1 MPGRHSTGSDLGG
14 GGFGGSSGGGVD
26 FGSGGSS
33 WGGGGWRP
41 SGPWNP
47 GGFGGGFGL
56 GGLLMGLLPFLFGA
70 RFGRGGSGGGCGCG
84 GGLGCLILICVI
96 VFCVASGGF
105 GITRGNYTNFGGGYY
120 GSGSGLNVNP
130 VPVNPVSGVTSGL
143 ASEPP
148 AVQTQTARDLREL
161 HAAFDSKIPQWER
174 QLTTTEYHVISG
186 PEAGLTQDNNTREVI
201 YGKCGSALYVFVV
214 LNTRPDTGPADGE
227 GYAYTTAASPGSCR
241 PPTWTV
247 YDTED
252 VGGNWYF
259 VTLKSVAD
267 PNQGR

>member
-14 GGFGGSSGGGVD
+14 GFSGGGVD
-26 FGSGGSS
+26 FGGGGSS
-33 WGGGGWRP
+33 GGGGWRP

-47 GGFGGGFGL
+47 QPMGSGLGL

-70 RFGRGGSGGGCGCG
+70 RFGRGGGGGGCGCG

-120 GSGSGLNVNP
+120 GSNNSSVN
-130 VPVNPVSGVTSGL
+130 N
-143 ASEPP
+143 PP

-174 QLTTTEYHVISG
+174 QLSTTEYHTISG
-186 PEAGLTQDNNTREVI
+186 PQAGLTQDNNTREVI

-214 LNTRPDTGPADGE
+214 HNTRPDTGPADGE
-227 GYAYTTAASPGSCR
+227 GYAYTTATSPASCH
-241 PPTWTV
+241 PPTWAV

-267 PNQGR
+267 SNQGR